1 MFRKM
6 KVKAKPMKASIK
18 SPTHAPALSERE
30 ELLNLLIQTSIN
42 LQAKLRGAH
51 DDNTQQNLQR

>member
-1 MFRKM
+1 MTMFRKM
-6 KVKAKPMKASIK
+6 KVKAKPLKASIK

-51 DDNTQQNLQR
+51 DDHT